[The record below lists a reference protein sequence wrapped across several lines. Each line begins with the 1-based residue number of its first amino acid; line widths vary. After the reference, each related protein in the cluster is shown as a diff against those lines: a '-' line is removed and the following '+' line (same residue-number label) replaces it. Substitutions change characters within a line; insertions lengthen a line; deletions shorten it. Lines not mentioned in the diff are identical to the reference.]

1 MGSRQLFS
9 IGNFKYAII
18 LDMKETKEIK
28 SMFDKIVRR
37 YDFLNHLLSF
47 GQDILWRKKMANKA
61 VNEGTHLVLDLA
73 AGTADSALALIKK
86 GVKVIGVDISFEML
100 KFGKDKMQSIF
111 LRRSRKCQMQSI
123 FLRRS
128 SKYQINQNKIY
139 LAVAGS
145 GYQIPFKD
153 NIFNTVTC
161 AFGIRNMH
169 DTENALKEIY
179 RVLKKNGRIVILEFS
194 LPKGFFKFPYLF
206 YLKKIVPFV
215 CSIFSNRSAYEYLGS
230 SIEGFYKPEDFT
242 ELLKKCGFKNVTAN
256 SLSFGCVHLYLGEK

>member
-1 MGSRQLFS
+1 
-9 IGNFKYAII
+9 
-18 LDMKETKEIK
+18 MKETKEIK

-61 VNEGTHLVLDLA
+61 VNESTHLVLDLA

-111 LRRSRKCQMQSI
+111 LRRS
-123 FLRRS
+123 

-153 NIFNTVTC
+153 NIFDAVTC

-215 CSIFSNRSAYEYLGS
+215 SSIFSNRSAYEYLGS

-242 ELLKKCGFKNVTAN
+242 TLLKKCGFKNVTVN